1 MILPLVLEK
10 QPFFKIENANISLH
24 KRLPNCAANL
34 LKQSKLWAGETF
46 EKHNLGSYSIA
57 VS

>member
-10 QPFFKIENANISLH
+10 QPFFKIENANILLH

-46 EKHNLGSYSIA
+46 EKHSHSIA